1 MGGSWMMS
9 ADGEVESSE
18 TDPEAA
24 EEGEEGEE
32 KKEPVELGLGKG
44 KRRLEAFFCCNA
56 KP

>member
-1 MGGSWMMS
+1 MMS